1 MIYLL
6 YHEKNELNKQHLQDH
21 YRNIDK
27 ILNESNHFK
36 RNEST
41 TFKFKIFIIFD
52 ILQISPLNVL
62 NLNYS
67 MWDHKL
73 PPTITN

>member
-67 MWDHKL
+67 M
-73 PPTITN
+73 